1 MVEKQQQNGVYIQC
15 SKINNII
22 GGAKSYIT
30 FCLLLISK

>member
-1 MVEKQQQNGVYIQC
+1 MVEKQQQSGIYIRC
-15 SKINNII
+15 SKINNTI